1 MAGSPFGTRRTR
13 RWIPWASIAIP
24 GIGWLLFGLYPSLAT
39 IGYSFTQYSGLPGTP
54 LNFCGL
60 CNYTAAFTALSAQV
74 WESLKVTLIYVVGVT
89 VLQNL
94 VGLGLALLLNRP
106 GRSYTFY
113 RALIFMPQIFSV
125 AVVATMFALI
135 LDPVTGPAEEAWQAV
150 FDSTTAFL
158 GDSSLALPLVMLV
171 NIWMF
176 AGYTMLI
183 YIAGLRNV
191 PKPVYE
197 AAALDGAGR
206 WRSFLHV
213 TWPLLAPATTVN
225 IFLTAMGALG
235 EYALILVMTGG
246 NFGTK
251 TLGLYMFDSAFGGT
265 SQLGYG
271 SMLAMLQ
278 FALTVV
284 IGGTLLFTLRRREIQ
299 L

>member
-39 IGYSFTQYSGLPGTP
+39 IGYSFTQYSGMPGTP

-60 CNYTAAFTALSAQV
+60 CNYTTAFTALSAQV
-74 WESLKVTLIYVVGVT
+74 WDSLKITLIYVIGVT

-94 VGLGLALLLNRP
+94 VGLGLAMLLNRP

-125 AVVATMFALI
+125 AVVGTVFALI
-135 LDPVTGPAEEAWQAV
+135 LDPVTGPAETVWQTV

-158 GDSSLALPLVMLV
+158 GDSTLALPLVMLV

-176 AGYTMLI
+176 AGYSMLI
-183 YIAGLRNV
+183 YIAGLRNI
-191 PKPVYE
+191 PRPVYE

-206 WRSFLHV
+206 WRAFLHV

-235 EYALILVMTGG
+235 EFALILVLTGG

-278 FALTVV
+278 FVLTLV

>member
-39 IGYSFTQYSGLPGTP
+39 VGYSFTQYSGLPGTP
-54 LNFCGL
+54 LDFCGL

-135 LDPVTGPAEEAWQAV
+135 LDPVTGPAEQAWQAV

-191 PKPVYE
+191 PRPVYE

-213 TWPLLAPATTVN
+213 TWPLLAPAATVN

>member
-135 LDPVTGPAEEAWQAV
+135 LDPVTGPAEKAWQAV